1 MVNEFQY
8 IGLFGP
14 IDALL
19 GFIVIDKNELRAGFD
34 FFEVFR
40 CGGLEIVQR
49 ILGFLIRFA
58 RSGSDRFHALLLLQ
72 VGIRNRS
79 RDAVGIWGFMSDDE
93 NFAHD

>member
-1 MVNEFQY
+1 MINEFQY

-19 GFIVIDKNELRAGFD
+19 GFIVVDEDQLRAGFH

-49 ILGFLIRFA
+49 VLGFLIRFA

-79 RDAVGIWGFMSDDE
+79 RDAVGIWGFMSDDV

>member
-19 GFIVIDKNELRAGFD
+19 GFIVIDEDELRARFD

-40 CGGLEIVQR
+40 CFYLEIVQCVA
-49 ILGFLIRFA
+49 GFFVRFA
-58 RSGSDRFHALLLLQ
+58 RSGSDGFHALLLLQ

-79 RDAVGIWGFMSDDE
+79 CDAVSIWGFMSDDV

>member
-14 IDALL
+14 VDALL
-19 GFIVIDKNELRAGFD
+19 GFIVIDEDELRARFD

-40 CGGLEIVQR
+40 CFYLEIVQCVA
-49 ILGFLIRFA
+49 GFFVRLA
-58 RSGSDRFHALLLLQ
+58 RSGSDSFHALLLLQ

-79 RDAVGIWGFMSDDE
+79 CDAVGIWGFMSDDV